1 VIDAERVRWA
11 RALVLV
17 GWLFLLAYL
26 GIVASLVRRATA
38 IRTASFEDGLWWQR
52 VEQISQSTIPQNVV
66 VLAPATAAGVVGA
79 LLVRSVVDR
88 SVLRLAQLVRVIA
101 GVCVV
106 VTVIATLGIVG
117 IFFRQP
123 DAITDLQSM
132 FLRLGGM
139 LMAIG
144 MLRLCWESEQAG

>member
-1 VIDAERVRWA
+1 MIDSERVRWA
-11 RALVLV
+11 RALLLA

-52 VEQISQSTIPQNVV
+52 IEQISQSTIPQSVV
-66 VLAPATAAGVVGA
+66 VLAPAVAAGVTGT

-88 SVLRLAQLVRVIA
+88 SVLWLAQLVRVIA

-106 VTVIATLGIVG
+106 VIVIATLGIVG
-117 IFFRQP
+117 IFFRTP
-123 DAITDLQSM
+123 DAITDLQAT
-132 FLRLGGM
+132 FLRLGGI
-139 LMAIG
+139 LMAIA